1 MPAIGWIRLCT
12 LIKTM
17 LSISEAI
24 KGVNDAV
31 NYHIHQGKEAYY
43 LAGIGQEGRWLG
55 GAVEPLKL
63 PDTVTAKAFRNLL
76 HGYSPD
82 GHKPL
87 VQNAGHPDR
96 DAGWDLT
103 FSVPKA
109 VSVLWAMSPPAVRAE
124 IEASQRH
131 AVKIALGQAEEI
143 FGFTRRGQGGKRH
156 EHAALLFAAFEEYVL
171 RAKAFQ
177 SILRNRVQRG
187 GVLADRAGLIRTG
200 ASGSGVESRAVS
212 HHETRKD
219 PSCICS
225 PEELNQ
231 WLPSS

>member
-31 NYHIHQGKEAYY
+31 NYHIHEGKEAYY

-63 PDTVTAKAFRNLL
+63 PDTVTADSFRHLL

-82 GHKPL
+82 GKQPL

-96 DAGWDLT
+96 VAVHQPGPDVAGRGHDGQPHRLGARCQDL
-103 FSVPKA
+103 
-109 VSVLWAMSPPAVRAE
+109 R
-124 IEASQRH
+124 
-131 AVKIALGQAEEI
+131 
-143 FGFTRRGQGGKRH
+143 
-156 EHAALLFAAFEEYVL
+156 
-171 RAKAFQ
+171 
-177 SILRNRVQRG
+177 
-187 GVLADRAGLIRTG
+187 RTG
-200 ASGSGVESRAVS
+200 RDAAGAR
-212 HHETRKD
+212 
-219 PSCICS
+219 
-225 PEELNQ
+225 
-231 WLPSS
+231 